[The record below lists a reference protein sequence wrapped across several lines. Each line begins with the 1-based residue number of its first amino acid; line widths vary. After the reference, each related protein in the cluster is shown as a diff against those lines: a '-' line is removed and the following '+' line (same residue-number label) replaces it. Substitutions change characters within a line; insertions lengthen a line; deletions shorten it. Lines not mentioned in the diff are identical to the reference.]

1 MPERPNSDRRRDSR
15 GDSRSDSRGDFR
27 TGGRSSTPRPASG
40 TGRPPG
46 PRPSRPAGARDDDR
60 RGDSRGGDRDRAPR
74 RDFGDR
80 PSGDRDRAPRRDFG
94 DRPSADR
101 APRREFGDR
110 PGGDRRPSSDRPSGD
125 RDRAPRRYGS
135 DSRGDSRGGDRP
147 TGDRRPGAD
156 RGPRREY
163 GDRPVRRDDSRGD
176 FRGGDRDRAPRREFG
191 DRPTGDRAP
200 RRDFGDRDRAPRRDF
215 GDRPS
220 GDRGPRREYGDR
232 PVRRDDRSD
241 SRGGDRDRAP
251 RRDFGD
257 RDRAPRREF
266 GDRPARRDD
275 SGSDSRGGDRDRAP
289 RRYGAGAG
297 RPSGPRRDDSRDA
310 RNRDD
315 RRSGPRREDFAP
327 RGPKNEAERR
337 REAVRSRGGGEVRKD
352 REQTPVSR
360 EAETWVDEGRVE
372 DEVRDA
378 AEGAVRRALAPRR
391 TVSARPKDE
400 DELDPQTKADVAK
413 VLEPVRANRL
423 SGRLKAAQIALE
435 RERYSEAKRIAKS
448 LTKELS
454 GVAAVHEVIGLA
466 SYRMGQWRDA
476 TAALE
481 LARSIRLHIEDMPV
495 LADCYRAQRRWSDVD
510 AVWAE
515 LKELSPSPEVM
526 AEGRMV
532 AAGSLSDRGELK
544 DAIELMLKVAAIPR
558 RVHEYH
564 LKQWYV
570 LGDLY
575 DKAGNVQ
582 KAREFFQRV
591 ALHDKEYADV
601 SERLAS
607 L

>member
-46 PRPSRPAGARDDDR
+46 PRPSRPAGPRDDDR
-60 RGDSRGGDRDRAPR
+60 RSDSRGDSRGGDRDRAPR
-74 RDFGDR
+74 RDYGDR
-80 PSGDRDRAPRRDFG
+80 PSGDRG
-94 DRPSADR
+94 
-101 APRREFGDR
+101 PRREFG
-110 PGGDRRPSSDRPSGD
+110 DRPSGD

-147 TGDRRPGAD
+147 AGDRRPSGD

-163 GDRPVRRDDSRGD
+163 GDRPVRRDDRSD
-176 FRGGDRDRAPRREFG
+176 SRGGDRDRAPRRDFG
-191 DRPTGDRAP
+191 DRPSADRGP
-200 RRDFGDRDRAPRRDF
+200 RREY

-257 RDRAPRREF
+257 RDRAPRRDF

-297 RPSGPRRDDSRDA
+297 RPSGPRRDDSRDGG
-310 RNRDD
+310 

>member
-60 RGDSRGGDRDRAPR
+60 RGDSRGDSRGGDRDRAPR

-94 DRPSADR
+94 DRPSGDR
-101 APRREFGDR
+101 GPRREFGDR
-110 PGGDRRPSSDRPSGD
+110 PSGDSRGGD

-135 DSRGDSRGGDRP
+135 DARRDDSRGDRPSGDRGPRREFGDRPSGDRGPRREYGDRPVRRDDSRGDRPSGDRAPRRDFGGDRP

-176 FRGGDRDRAPRREFG
+176 SRGGDRDRAPRRE
-191 DRPTGDRAP
+191 
-200 RRDFGDRDRAPRRDF
+200 
-215 GDRPS
+215 
-220 GDRGPRREYGDR
+220 
-232 PVRRDDRSD
+232 
-241 SRGGDRDRAP
+241 
-251 RRDFGD
+251 FGD

-297 RPSGPRRDDSRDA
+297 RPSGPRRDDSRDGG
-310 RNRDD
+310 

-360 EAETWVDEGRVE
+360 EAETWVDEGRIE
-372 DEVRDA
+372 DDVRDA

-495 LADCYRAQRRWSDVD
+495 LADCYRAQRRWNDVD

>member
-80 PSGDRDRAPRRDFG
+80 PS
-94 DRPSADR
+94 ADR
-101 APRREFGDR
+101 GPRREFGDR

-176 FRGGDRDRAPRREFG
+176 
-191 DRPTGDRAP
+191 
-200 RRDFGDRDRAPRRDF
+200 
-215 GDRPS
+215 
-220 GDRGPRREYGDR
+220 
-232 PVRRDDRSD
+232 
-241 SRGGDRDRAP
+241 
-251 RRDFGD
+251 
-257 RDRAPRREF
+257 
-266 GDRPARRDD
+266 
-275 SGSDSRGGDRDRAP
+275 SRGGDRDRAP

-297 RPSGPRRDDSRDA
+297 RPSGPRRDDSRDGG
-310 RNRDD
+310 

-360 EAETWVDEGRVE
+360 EAETWVDEGRIE

-495 LADCYRAQRRWSDVD
+495 LADCYRAQRRWNDVD

>member
-60 RGDSRGGDRDRAPR
+60 RGDSRGDSRGGDRDRAPR

-94 DRPSADR
+94 DRPSGDR
-101 APRREFGDR
+101 GPRREFGDR
-110 PGGDRRPSSDRPSGD
+110 PSGDSRGGD

-135 DSRGDSRGGDRP
+135 DARRDDSRGDRPSGDRGPRREYGDRPTGDRPPRREYGDRPVRRDDSRGDRPSGDRAPRRDFGGDRP

-163 GDRPVRRDDSRGD
+163 GDRPVRRDDSRSD
-176 FRGGDRDRAPRREFG
+176 SRG
-191 DRPTGDRAP
+191 
-200 RRDFGDRDRAPRRDF
+200 
-215 GDRPS
+215 
-220 GDRGPRREYGDR
+220 
-232 PVRRDDRSD
+232 D

-266 GDRPARRDD
+266 GDRDRAPRRDD
-275 SGSDSRGGDRDRAP
+275 SGPDSRGGDRDRAP

-297 RPSGPRRDDSRDA
+297 RPSGPRRDDSRDGG
-310 RNRDD
+310 

-360 EAETWVDEGRVE
+360 EAETWVDEGRIE
-372 DEVRDA
+372 DDVRDA

-495 LADCYRAQRRWSDVD
+495 LADCYRAQRRWNDVD

>member
-1 MPERPNSDRRRDSR
+1 
-15 GDSRSDSRGDFR
+15 
-27 TGGRSSTPRPASG
+27 
-40 TGRPPG
+40 
-46 PRPSRPAGARDDDR
+46 
-60 RGDSRGGDRDRAPR
+60 
-74 RDFGDR
+74 
-80 PSGDRDRAPRRDFG
+80 
-94 DRPSADR
+94 
-101 APRREFGDR
+101 
-110 PGGDRRPSSDRPSGD
+110 
-125 RDRAPRRYGS
+125 
-135 DSRGDSRGGDRP
+135 
-147 TGDRRPGAD
+147 
-156 RGPRREY
+156 
-163 GDRPVRRDDSRGD
+163 
-176 FRGGDRDRAPRREFG
+176 
-191 DRPTGDRAP
+191 
-200 RRDFGDRDRAPRRDF
+200 
-215 GDRPS
+215 
-220 GDRGPRREYGDR
+220 
-232 PVRRDDRSD
+232 
-241 SRGGDRDRAP
+241 
-251 RRDFGD
+251 
-257 RDRAPRREF
+257 
-266 GDRPARRDD
+266 
-275 SGSDSRGGDRDRAP
+275 
-289 RRYGAGAG
+289 
-297 RPSGPRRDDSRDA
+297 
-310 RNRDD
+310 
-315 RRSGPRREDFAP
+315 
-327 RGPKNEAERR
+327 
-337 REAVRSRGGGEVRKD
+337 
-352 REQTPVSR
+352 
-360 EAETWVDEGRVE
+360 
-372 DEVRDA
+372 
-378 AEGAVRRALAPRR
+378 
-391 TVSARPKDE
+391 VSARPKDE

-532 AAGSLSDRGELK
+532 AAGSLSDRGEKK

>member
-60 RGDSRGGDRDRAPR
+60 RSDSRGGDRAPR
-74 RDFGDR
+74 RDYGDR
-80 PSGDRDRAPRRDFG
+80 PS
-94 DRPSADR
+94 
-101 APRREFGDR
+101 
-110 PGGDRRPSSDRPSGD
+110 
-125 RDRAPRRYGS
+125 
-135 DSRGDSRGGDRP
+135 
-147 TGDRRPGAD
+147 
-156 RGPRREY
+156 
-163 GDRPVRRDDSRGD
+163 
-176 FRGGDRDRAPRREFG
+176 GDRDRAPRREFG
-191 DRPTGDRAP
+191 DRPTGDSRG
-200 RRDFGDRDRAPRRDF
+200 GDRDRAPRRYGSDARRDSGDRPSGDRGPRREYGDRLTGDRPPRREYGDRPTGDRGPRRDF
-215 GDRPS
+215 GDRPSGDRRPSADRGPRREYGDRPS

-232 PVRRDDRSD
+232 PVRRDDSRGD

-266 GDRPARRDD
+266 GDRDRAPRRDD

-297 RPSGPRRDDSRDA
+297 RPSGPRRDDSRDGG
-310 RNRDD
+310 

-360 EAETWVDEGRVE
+360 EAETWVDEGRIE
-372 DEVRDA
+372 DDVRDA
-378 AEGAVRRALAPRR
+378 AEGAVRRGLAPRR

-481 LARSIRLHIEDMPV
+481 LARSIRLHIEDLPV
-495 LADCYRAQRRWSDVD
+495 LADCYRAQRRWNDVD

-591 ALHDKEYADV
+591 ALHDKEFADV

>member
-60 RGDSRGGDRDRAPR
+60 RGDSRGDSPSGDRDRAPR

-80 PSGDRDRAPRRDFG
+80 PSGDRG
-94 DRPSADR
+94 
-101 APRREFGDR
+101 PRREFGDR
-110 PGGDRRPSSDRPSGD
+110 PSGDSRGGD

-135 DSRGDSRGGDRP
+135 DARRDDSRGDRRPGADRGPRREFGDRPSGDRGPRREYGDRPVRRDDSRGDRPSGDRAPRRDFGGDRP

-176 FRGGDRDRAPRREFG
+176 
-191 DRPTGDRAP
+191 
-200 RRDFGDRDRAPRRDF
+200 
-215 GDRPS
+215 
-220 GDRGPRREYGDR
+220 
-232 PVRRDDRSD
+232 

-266 GDRPARRDD
+266 GDRDRAPRRDD
-275 SGSDSRGGDRDRAP
+275 SGPDSRGGDRDRAP

-297 RPSGPRRDDSRDA
+297 RPSGPRRDDSRDGG
-310 RNRDD
+310 

-360 EAETWVDEGRVE
+360 EAETWVDEGRIE
-372 DEVRDA
+372 DDVRDA

>member
-60 RGDSRGGDRDRAPR
+60 RGDSRGDSRGGDRDRAPR

-94 DRPSADR
+94 DRPSGDR
-101 APRREFGDR
+101 GPRREFGDR
-110 PGGDRRPSSDRPSGD
+110 PSGDSRGGD

-135 DSRGDSRGGDRP
+135 DARRDDSRGDRRPGADRGPRREFGDRPGADRGPRREYGDRPVRRDDSRGDRPSGDRAPRRDFGGDRP

-176 FRGGDRDRAPRREFG
+176 
-191 DRPTGDRAP
+191 
-200 RRDFGDRDRAPRRDF
+200 
-215 GDRPS
+215 
-220 GDRGPRREYGDR
+220 
-232 PVRRDDRSD
+232 

-266 GDRPARRDD
+266 GDRDRAPRRDD
-275 SGSDSRGGDRDRAP
+275 SGPDSRGGDRDRAP

-297 RPSGPRRDDSRDA
+297 RPSGPRRDDSRDGG
-310 RNRDD
+310 

-360 EAETWVDEGRVE
+360 EAETWVDEGRIE
-372 DEVRDA
+372 DDVRDA

>member
-60 RGDSRGGDRDRAPR
+60 RGDSRGDSRGGDRDRAPR

-94 DRPSADR
+94 DRPSGDR
-101 APRREFGDR
+101 GPRREFGDR
-110 PGGDRRPSSDRPSGD
+110 PSGDSRGGD

-135 DSRGDSRGGDRP
+135 DARRDDSRGDRPSGDRGPRREFGDRPSADRGPRREYGDRPVRRDDSRGDRPSGDRAPRRDFGGDRP

-176 FRGGDRDRAPRREFG
+176 SRGGDRDRAPRRE
-191 DRPTGDRAP
+191 
-200 RRDFGDRDRAPRRDF
+200 
-215 GDRPS
+215 
-220 GDRGPRREYGDR
+220 
-232 PVRRDDRSD
+232 
-241 SRGGDRDRAP
+241 
-251 RRDFGD
+251 FGD

-297 RPSGPRRDDSRDA
+297 RPSGPRRDDSRDGG
-310 RNRDD
+310 

-360 EAETWVDEGRVE
+360 EAETWVDEGRIE
-372 DEVRDA
+372 DDVRDA

-495 LADCYRAQRRWSDVD
+495 LADCYRAQRRWNDVD

>member
-60 RGDSRGGDRDRAPR
+60 RGDSRGGDR
-74 RDFGDR
+74 
-80 PSGDRDRAPRRDFG
+80 
-94 DRPSADR
+94 DR

-176 FRGGDRDRAPRREFG
+176 SRGGDRDRAPRRDFG

-200 RRDFGDRDRAPRRDF
+200 RRDFGDR
-215 GDRPS
+215 PS
-220 GDRGPRREYGDR
+220 ADRGPRREYGDR
-232 PVRRDDRSD
+232 PVRRDDSRGD

-251 RRDFGD
+251 RR
-257 RDRAPRREF
+257 EY
-266 GDRPARRDD
+266 GDRPVRRDD
-275 SGSDSRGGDRDRAP
+275 SRGDSRGGDRDRAP

-297 RPSGPRRDDSRDA
+297 RPSGPRRDDSRDGG
-310 RNRDD
+310 

-360 EAETWVDEGRVE
+360 EAETWVDEGRIE

-495 LADCYRAQRRWSDVD
+495 LADCYRAQRRWNDVD

>member
-60 RGDSRGGDRDRAPR
+60 RGDSRGDSRGGDRDRAPR

-94 DRPSADR
+94 DRPSGDR
-101 APRREFGDR
+101 GPRREFGDR
-110 PGGDRRPSSDRPSGD
+110 PSGDSRGGD

-135 DSRGDSRGGDRP
+135 DARRDDSRGDRRPGADRGPRREFGDRPSGDRGPRREYGDRPVRRDDSRGDRPSGDRAPRRDFGGDRP

-176 FRGGDRDRAPRREFG
+176 SRGGDRDRAPRREFG
-191 DRPTGDRAP
+191 DRDRAP
-200 RRDFGDRDRAPRRDF
+200 RRD
-215 GDRPS
+215 
-220 GDRGPRREYGDR
+220 
-232 PVRRDDRSD
+232 
-241 SRGGDRDRAP
+241 
-251 RRDFGD
+251 
-257 RDRAPRREF
+257 
-266 GDRPARRDD
+266 D
-275 SGSDSRGGDRDRAP
+275 SGPDSRGGDRDRAP

-297 RPSGPRRDDSRDA
+297 RPSGPRRDDSRDGG
-310 RNRDD
+310 

-360 EAETWVDEGRVE
+360 EAETWVDEGRIE
-372 DEVRDA
+372 DDVRDA

>member
-60 RGDSRGGDRDRAPR
+60 RGDSRGDSRGGDRDRGPR

-94 DRPSADR
+94 DRPSGDRDR

-110 PGGDRRPSSDRPSGD
+110 PSGDSRGGD

-135 DSRGDSRGGDRP
+135 DARRDDSRGDRRPGADRGPRREFGDRPSGDRGPRREYGDRPVRRDDSRGDRPSGDRAPRRDFGGDRP

-176 FRGGDRDRAPRREFG
+176 
-191 DRPTGDRAP
+191 
-200 RRDFGDRDRAPRRDF
+200 
-215 GDRPS
+215 
-220 GDRGPRREYGDR
+220 
-232 PVRRDDRSD
+232 

-266 GDRPARRDD
+266 GDRDRAPRRDD
-275 SGSDSRGGDRDRAP
+275 SGPDSRGGDRDRAP

-297 RPSGPRRDDSRDA
+297 RPSGPRRDDSRDGG
-310 RNRDD
+310 

-360 EAETWVDEGRVE
+360 EAETWVDEGRIE
-372 DEVRDA
+372 DDVRDA

>member
-60 RGDSRGGDRDRAPR
+60 RGDSRGDSRGGDRDRAPRRDFGDRPSSDRDRAPR

-80 PSGDRDRAPRRDFG
+80 PSGDRG
-94 DRPSADR
+94 
-101 APRREFGDR
+101 PRREFGDR
-110 PGGDRRPSSDRPSGD
+110 PSGDSRGGD

-135 DSRGDSRGGDRP
+135 DARRDDSRGDRPSGDRGPRREYGDRP
-147 TGDRRPGAD
+147 TGDRP
-156 RGPRREY
+156 PRREY

-176 FRGGDRDRAPRREFG
+176 
-191 DRPTGDRAP
+191 RPSGDRAP

-257 RDRAPRREF
+257 RDRGPRREF
-266 GDRPARRDD
+266 GDRDRAPRRDD
-275 SGSDSRGGDRDRAP
+275 SGPDSRGGDRDRAP

-297 RPSGPRRDDSRDA
+297 RPSGPRRDDSRDGG
-310 RNRDD
+310 

-360 EAETWVDEGRVE
+360 EAETWVDEGRIE
-372 DEVRDA
+372 DDVRDA

-495 LADCYRAQRRWSDVD
+495 LADCYRAQRRWNDVD

>member
-60 RGDSRGGDRDRAPR
+60 RGDSRGDSRGGDRDRAPR

-80 PSGDRDRAPRRDFG
+80 PTGDRGPRREFGDRPTGDRGPRREFGDRPSGDSRGGDRDRAPRRYGSDARRDSGDRPVRRDDSRGDSRGGDRDRAPRRDFG
-94 DRPSADR
+94 DRPTGDR
-101 APRREFGDR
+101 APRRDF
-110 PGGDRRPSSDRPSGD
+110 
-125 RDRAPRRYGS
+125 
-135 DSRGDSRGGDRP
+135 GDRP
-147 TGDRRPGAD
+147 TGD

-176 FRGGDRDRAPRREFG
+176 SRGGDRDRAPRRE
-191 DRPTGDRAP
+191 
-200 RRDFGDRDRAPRRDF
+200 
-215 GDRPS
+215 
-220 GDRGPRREYGDR
+220 
-232 PVRRDDRSD
+232 
-241 SRGGDRDRAP
+241 
-251 RRDFGD
+251 FGD

-266 GDRPARRDD
+266 GDRPARRDN

-297 RPSGPRRDDSRDA
+297 RPSGPRRDDSRDGG
-310 RNRDD
+310 

-360 EAETWVDEGRVE
+360 EAETWVDEGRIE
-372 DEVRDA
+372 DDVRDA

-495 LADCYRAQRRWSDVD
+495 LADCYRAQRRWNDVD

>member
-60 RGDSRGGDRDRAPR
+60 RGDSRGDSRGGDR
-74 RDFGDR
+74 
-80 PSGDRDRAPRRDFG
+80 
-94 DRPSADR
+94 DR

-176 FRGGDRDRAPRREFG
+176 SRGGDRDRA
-191 DRPTGDRAP
+191 
-200 RRDFGDRDRAPRRDF
+200 
-215 GDRPS
+215 
-220 GDRGPRREYGDR
+220 PRREYGDR
-232 PVRRDDRSD
+232 PVRRDD
-241 SRGGDRDRAP
+241 SRG
-251 RRDFGD
+251 
-257 RDRAPRREF
+257 
-266 GDRPARRDD
+266 
-275 SGSDSRGGDRDRAP
+275 DSRGGDRDRAP

-360 EAETWVDEGRVE
+360 EAETWVDEGRIE
-372 DEVRDA
+372 DDVRDA

-495 LADCYRAQRRWSDVD
+495 LADCYRAQRRWNDVD

>member
-60 RGDSRGGDRDRAPR
+60 RGDSRGDSRGGDRDRAPR

-94 DRPSADR
+94 DRPSGDR
-101 APRREFGDR
+101 GPRREFGDR
-110 PGGDRRPSSDRPSGD
+110 PSGDSRGGD

-135 DSRGDSRGGDRP
+135 DARRDDSRGDRRPGADRGPRREFGDRPSGDRGPRREYGDRPVRRDDSRGDRPSGDRAPRRDFGGDRP

-176 FRGGDRDRAPRREFG
+176 
-191 DRPTGDRAP
+191 
-200 RRDFGDRDRAPRRDF
+200 
-215 GDRPS
+215 
-220 GDRGPRREYGDR
+220 
-232 PVRRDDRSD
+232 

-266 GDRPARRDD
+266 GDRDRAPRRDD
-275 SGSDSRGGDRDRAP
+275 SGPDSRGGDRDRAP

-297 RPSGPRRDDSRDA
+297 RPSGPRRDDSRDGG
-310 RNRDD
+310 

-360 EAETWVDEGRVE
+360 EAETWVDEGRIE
-372 DEVRDA
+372 DDVRDA

-495 LADCYRAQRRWSDVD
+495 LADCYRAQRRWNDVD

>member
-27 TGGRSSTPRPASG
+27 NGGRSSTPRPASG

-101 APRREFGDR
+101 GPRREFGDR

-176 FRGGDRDRAPRREFG
+176 
-191 DRPTGDRAP
+191 
-200 RRDFGDRDRAPRRDF
+200 
-215 GDRPS
+215 
-220 GDRGPRREYGDR
+220 
-232 PVRRDDRSD
+232 

-251 RRDFGD
+251 RRD
-257 RDRAPRREF
+257 F

>member
-60 RGDSRGGDRDRAPR
+60 RGDSRGDSRGGDRDRAPR

-94 DRPSADR
+94 DRPSGDR
-101 APRREFGDR
+101 GPRREFGDR
-110 PGGDRRPSSDRPSGD
+110 PSGDSRGGD

-135 DSRGDSRGGDRP
+135 DARRDDSRGDRPSGDRGPRREFGDRPSGDRGPRREYGDRPVRRDDSRGDRPSGDRAPRRDFGGDRP

-176 FRGGDRDRAPRREFG
+176 
-191 DRPTGDRAP
+191 
-200 RRDFGDRDRAPRRDF
+200 
-215 GDRPS
+215 
-220 GDRGPRREYGDR
+220 
-232 PVRRDDRSD
+232 

-266 GDRPARRDD
+266 GDRDRAPRRDD
-275 SGSDSRGGDRDRAP
+275 SGPDSRGGDRDRAP

-297 RPSGPRRDDSRDA
+297 RPSGPRRDDSRDGG
-310 RNRDD
+310 

-360 EAETWVDEGRVE
+360 EAETWVDEGRIE
-372 DEVRDA
+372 DDVRDA

-495 LADCYRAQRRWSDVD
+495 LADCYRAQRRWNDVD

>member
-60 RGDSRGGDRDRAPR
+60 RGDSRGDSRGGDR
-74 RDFGDR
+74 
-80 PSGDRDRAPRRDFG
+80 
-94 DRPSADR
+94 DR

-176 FRGGDRDRAPRREFG
+176 SRGGDRDRAPRREFG

-297 RPSGPRRDDSRDA
+297 RPSGPRRDDSRDGG
-310 RNRDD
+310 

>member
-80 PSGDRDRAPRRDFG
+80 PS
-94 DRPSADR
+94 ADR
-101 APRREFGDR
+101 GPRREFGDR

-176 FRGGDRDRAPRREFG
+176 SRGGDRDRAPRRDFG

-200 RRDFGDRDRAPRRDF
+200 RRDFGDR
-215 GDRPS
+215 PS
-220 GDRGPRREYGDR
+220 ADRGPRREYGDR
-232 PVRRDDRSD
+232 PVRRDDSRSDSRGD

-266 GDRPARRDD
+266 GDRDRAPRRDD
-275 SGSDSRGGDRDRAP
+275 SGPDSRGGDRDRAP

-297 RPSGPRRDDSRDA
+297 RPSGPRRDDSRDGG
-310 RNRDD
+310 

-360 EAETWVDEGRVE
+360 EAETWVDEGRIE
-372 DEVRDA
+372 DDVRDA

-495 LADCYRAQRRWSDVD
+495 LADCYRAQRRWNDVD

>member
-60 RGDSRGGDRDRAPR
+60 RGDSRGDSRGGDRDRAPR

-80 PSGDRDRAPRRDFG
+80 PSGDRG
-94 DRPSADR
+94 
-101 APRREFGDR
+101 PRREFGDR
-110 PGGDRRPSSDRPSGD
+110 PVRRDDSRGDSRGGD

-135 DSRGDSRGGDRP
+135 DARRDDSRGDRRPGADRGPRREFGDRPSGDRGPRREYGDRPVRRDDSRGDRPSGDRAPRRDFGGDRP

-163 GDRPVRRDDSRGD
+163 GDRPVRRDDSRG
-176 FRGGDRDRAPRREFG
+176 
-191 DRPTGDRAP
+191 
-200 RRDFGDRDRAPRRDF
+200 
-215 GDRPS
+215 
-220 GDRGPRREYGDR
+220 
-232 PVRRDDRSD
+232 D

-297 RPSGPRRDDSRDA
+297 RPSGPRRDDSRDGG
-310 RNRDD
+310 

-360 EAETWVDEGRVE
+360 EAETWVDEGRIE
-372 DEVRDA
+372 DDVRDA

>member
-46 PRPSRPAGARDDDR
+46 PRPSRPAGARDDDHR
-60 RGDSRGGDRDRAPR
+60 GDSRGDSRGGDRDRAPR

-80 PSGDRDRAPRRDFG
+80 PSGDRNRAPRRDFG
-94 DRPSADR
+94 DRPS
-101 APRREFGDR
+101 GDSR
-110 PGGDRRPSSDRPSGD
+110 GGD

-135 DSRGDSRGGDRP
+135 DARRDSGDRP
-147 TGDRRPGAD
+147 TGDRPPRRDFGDRPTGDRGPRRDYGDRPSGDRRPSADRGPRREYGDRPAAD

-163 GDRPVRRDDSRGD
+163 GDRPVRRDDSRSDSRGD
-176 FRGGDRDRAPRREFG
+176 SRGGDRDRAPRRDYGDRPSGDRDRAPRREFG
-191 DRPTGDRAP
+191 DRERAP
-200 RRDFGDRDRAPRRDF
+200 
-215 GDRPS
+215 
-220 GDRGPRREYGDR
+220 
-232 PVRRDDRSD
+232 
-241 SRGGDRDRAP
+241 
-251 RRDFGD
+251 
-257 RDRAPRREF
+257 
-266 GDRPARRDD
+266 RRDD

-289 RRYGAGAG
+289 RRYGTGAG

-310 RNRDD
+310 RNRDG

-360 EAETWVDEGRVE
+360 EAETWVDEGRIE
-372 DEVRDA
+372 DDVRDA
-378 AEGAVRRALAPRR
+378 AEGAVRRGLAPRR

-448 LTKELS
+448 LTKELA

-481 LARSIRLHIEDMPV
+481 LARSIRLHIEDLPV

-607 L
+607 Y